1 MGVYERTID
10 ELKSLSEES
19 FRSFSDKILASDKP
33 LIGVRTSAI
42 KAIAKRI
49 SKNNPTE
56 YICECKFGYYE
67 DTLLYG
73 LVIAT
78 LSKDDFFKYLPTY
91 LERCASWAH
100 VDMFVP
106 AIKFVRNDKSELFDY
121 VEKHIMTDEG
131 FYLRFCI
138 IVLMDYFLPEK
149 LNYILKMLEKIDGK
163 GYYNDMAI
171 AWLLSVAFIKS
182 RDETFEYL
190 NGDKLSK
197 FTHNKTIS
205 KISDSFR
212 VSAEDKELVKRLVRK

>member
-1 MGVYERTID
+1 MGVYERTIE
-10 ELKSLSEES
+10 ELNLLSEEK
-19 FRSFSDKILASDKP
+19 FKSFSKKIMAANKP
-33 LIGVRTSAI
+33 LIGVRTPAI
-42 KAIAKRI
+42 KAIAKKI
-49 SKNNPTE
+49 SKDNPTE
-56 YICECKFGYYE
+56 YIAECKFGYYE

-78 LSKDDFFKYLPTY
+78 LPKNDFFKYLPTY
-91 LERCASWAH
+91 LAHCDSCAH
-100 VDMFVP
+100 IDVFVP
-106 AIKFVRNDKSELFDY
+106 EIKFAKKDKCELFDY

-149 LNYILKMLEKIDGK
+149 LKYILKMLEKIDGK

-190 NGDKLSK
+190 NDDKLSK

>member
-1 MGVYERTID
+1 MGVYERTIE
-10 ELKSLSEES
+10 ELNLLSEEK
-19 FRSFSDKILASDKP
+19 FKSFSKKIMAANKP
-33 LIGVRTSAI
+33 LIGVRTPAI
-42 KAIAKRI
+42 KAIAKKI
-49 SKNNPTE
+49 SKDNPTE
-56 YICECKFGYYE
+56 YIAECKFGYYE

-78 LSKDDFFKYLPTY
+78 LPKNDFFKYLPTY
-91 LERCASWAH
+91 LAHCDSWAH
-100 VDMFVP
+100 IDVLVP
-106 AIKFVRNDKSELFDY
+106 EIKFAKKDKCELFDY
-121 VEKHIMTDEG
+121 VEKHIVTDEG

-138 IVLMDYFLPEK
+138 ITLMDYFLPEK
-149 LNYILKMLEKIDGK
+149 LNYILKTLEKIDGK

-205 KISDSFR
+205 KIGDSFR